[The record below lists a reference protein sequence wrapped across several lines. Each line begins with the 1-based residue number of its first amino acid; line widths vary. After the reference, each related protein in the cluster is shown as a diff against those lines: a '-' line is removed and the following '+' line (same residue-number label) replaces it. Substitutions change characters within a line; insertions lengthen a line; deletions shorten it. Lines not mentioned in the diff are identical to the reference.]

1 MAMHLISRPRDYDVV
16 VTENLF
22 GDILT
27 DEAAMLAGSMGLLP
41 SAALGDGPRGLYEP
55 IHGSAP
61 DIAGQGIANPIAAIL
76 SVAMLLR
83 HSLSLHREAEAVESA
98 VSAVLAAGESDTA
111 QRARDLGGTAT
122 TAALTSAV
130 LAALTAAPSATAS
143 AKDTAEAA
151 FPAVELRD

>member
-1 MAMHLISRPRDYDVV
+1 
-16 VTENLF
+16 
-22 GDILT
+22 
-27 DEAAMLAGSMGLLP
+27 
-41 SAALGDGPRGLYEP
+41 
-55 IHGSAP
+55 
-61 DIAGQGIANPIAAIL
+61 
-76 SVAMLLR
+76 MLLR